1 LNSSAD
7 EIARLVSNQEKLQA
21 KNQQLEA
28 DLQMYKR
35 VFSDTNAE
43 KKHLEEEN
51 QQLKNFEKQKGS
63 AEKHPSV
70 RKQLLQHSVRG
81 LNCCWKA
88 SRVAVLLDGDGVI
101 FIPEL
106 TALGQNGGHKAA
118 SKLSESIK
126 DYIGSLNENDFQ
138 LSVYIFF
145 NKRGLLETFHRCGYH
160 SARNRLEDFVVGFN
174 QASERFIMV
183 DVGNGKE
190 AADSKIKGS

>member
-1 LNSSAD
+1 
-7 EIARLVSNQEKLQA
+7 
-21 KNQQLEA
+21 
-28 DLQMYKR
+28 
-35 VFSDTNAE
+35 
-43 KKHLEEEN
+43 
-51 QQLKNFEKQKGS
+51 
-63 AEKHPSV
+63 
-70 RKQLLQHSVRG
+70 
-81 LNCCWKA
+81 
-88 SRVAVLLDGDGVI
+88 
-101 FIPEL
+101 L
-106 TALGQNGGHKAA
+106 TALGQNGGHRAA

-160 SARNRLEDFVVGFN
+160 SARSRLEDFVVGFN